1 MENDITDLPDEGV
14 GGGYDPAIDEPAAY
28 VTLDFAGN
36 EVSKG
41 GPWGQHR
48 QQRGEGVETRSMK
61 KRKKDEDETET
72 ESSKREKRDE
82 TTSSAG
88 ISDPTSRSVPP
99 STATSGPRDGD
110 VRRRPG
116 FHSEEKETSSKVRAA
131 DAAVDDSESSKL
143 PAKAPSDFVESLPKE
158 SEEPK
163 DDDDLLSLTPSPVD
177 AGTVSN
183 SGDVEEGEQ
192 STTDGAND
200 FETGSPSTSAA
211 AATTTKEGMEEDD
224 VGPDR
229 LKFSVVPTQTKVFGK
244 NSLKSFLFS
253 SVNPSND
260 LDYEESLRQMER
272 QVAEHIE
279 KERETLKGDFKV
291 HISVKAKYLVVKEG
305 KVVDDPGFWF
315 TAKSVPVRHNQPV
328 FPALAPTTE
337 RFGKNIRDQNER
349 GSGFVWS
356 HISEVSVSLAR
367 LQYQRGGNYAGK
379 FRLPRSLA
387 QKHCLLNIFTS
398 DGKCILDCISAARHP
413 AKTGNRQAPS
423 RYLPYRNEIEVGKLE
438 FPLKIADI
446 SKLEKLNRDLSINV
460 YSFKKCETR
469 EKKFKQGYQFFPLRV
484 SDRREGEGL
493 VIVDLLYFQDELEND
508 GVGHYCLIEDLS
520 KLVRRSNSKSHTSD
534 TFACRYCLQSMKT
547 GLKNSHES
555 LCIKKQCQAT
565 TLPEK
570 GQNILEFKDASKAYV
585 NDFVIIFDFE
595 SFESRSQNVSKEVE
609 KELDESVPRKFD
621 WIRFPSEEF
630 HAKSCKKCCQL
641 GPCEKL
647 ERSSK
652 VVSSLRAFSFAY
664 LITTPE
670 GSSPYPMRMCQ
681 SPEVEETFLFQLRA
695 DSKMLN
701 EELRKNYK
709 LDWTPESRRRFDAAT
724 QCYICQK
731 PFASSR

>member
-1 MENDITDLPDEGV
+1 MENDFTDLADEGV

-28 VTLDFAGN
+28 VTLDFEGN
-36 EVSKG
+36 EVSQG
-41 GPWGQHR
+41 GPWR

-61 KRKKDEDETET
+61 KRKKDKGEDETG
-72 ESSKREKRDE
+72 SNKREKRDE

-88 ISDPTSRSVPP
+88 ISNPTSRSVPP
-99 STATSGPRDGD
+99 STAMSGPRDDD
-110 VRRRPG
+110 VRRRSG
-116 FHSEEKETSSKVRAA
+116 IHSEEKETSSKVQTA
-131 DAAVDDSESSKL
+131 DVATAAVDDSESSKL
-143 PAKAPSDFVESLPKE
+143 SAKSPSDFVESLPKE
-158 SEEPK
+158 PEESK
-163 DDDDLLSLTPSPVD
+163 GDDDPVSFAPSAVD
-177 AGTVSN
+177 AGTHSN
-183 SGDVEEGEQ
+183 FDGVEGEEP
-192 STTDGAND
+192 SVDAATD
-200 FETGSPSTSAA
+200 FETHSPSTSPTTTA
-211 AATTTKEGMEEDD
+211 TTKEGMEEDD

-229 LKFSVVPTQTKVFGK
+229 LKFTVVPTQTKVFGR

-260 LDYEESLRQMER
+260 LDYEESLRQMES

-305 KVVDDPGFWF
+305 KVVDDPAFWF

-356 HISEVSVSLAR
+356 HIAEVSVSLAR
-367 LQYQRGGNYAGK
+367 LQYQRGGSYRGK
-379 FRLPRSLA
+379 FHLPRPLA
-387 QKHCLLNIFTS
+387 TKHCLLNIFTS

-413 AKTGNRQAPS
+413 TKTGNRQAPS
-423 RYLPYRNEIEVGKLE
+423 RYLPHRSEIDVGNLE

-446 SKLEKLNRDLSINV
+446 SKLEKLNRELSVNV
-460 YSFKKCETR
+460 YSFQKCETR
-469 EKKFKQGYQFFPLRV
+469 EKKYKQGYKFFPLRV

-493 VIVDLLYFQDELEND
+493 VIVDLLYCQDEFENE

-534 TFACRYCLQSMKT
+534 TFTCRYCLQSMKT
-547 GLKNSHES
+547 GLRNSHVS
-555 LCIKKQCQAT
+555 LCEQKQCQAT

-595 SFESRSQNVSKEVE
+595 TFESRSQNVSKEVE
-609 KELDESVPRKFD
+609 IELDESVPRKFD

-630 HAKSCKKCCQL
+630 HAKSCKKCSQL

-647 ERSSK
+647 ERSAK

-681 SPEVEETFLFQLRA
+681 SPDVEEAFLFQLRT
-695 DSKMLN
+695 DSRMLN
-701 EELRKNYK
+701 EQLRKNYK
-709 LDWTPESRRRFDAAT
+709 LDWTPESKRRFEAAT
-724 QCYICQK
+724 ECYICQK